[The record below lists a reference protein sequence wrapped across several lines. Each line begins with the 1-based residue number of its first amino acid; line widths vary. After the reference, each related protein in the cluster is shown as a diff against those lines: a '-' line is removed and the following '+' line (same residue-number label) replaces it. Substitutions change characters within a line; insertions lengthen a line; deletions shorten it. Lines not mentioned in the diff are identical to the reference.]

1 MTNKTNKKVKVIKK
15 VGNITYLESDY
26 DDKPKRKLSPER
38 KKAMSEKRRKR
49 EVQPRTGQSKKCQ
62 SLYSQLHK
70 DYIKQTSAMGKYMR
84 GKSANMFSKDNYDP
98 TDLNNND
105 NNFDLEEYINY
116 NESEDNTSEEVTSF
130 NNGKHIGYSDK
141 VIKPIKITPKD
152 KKKIAKWLK
161 RKEKKLKELNANHGL
176 LNEYDVQK
184 VLFNEF
190 KINDTI
196 MQNFEDNG
204 KNNIYYE
211 EIYINNLDNELFNHF
226 NNEDKTFIDYNDII
240 PSMLD
245 KKLYDLLYS
254 QDKEDDFDLIKNRNE
269 IQYKNITYFF
279 LNKINDVKLLESY
292 IDVMVYLTLSNK
304 PDVNNFHLIKDYI
317 KEYCNNLSKL
327 LTIPNL
333 KLIMKRR
340 IME

>member
-1 MTNKTNKKVKVIKK
+1 MTNKANKKVKVIEKI
-15 VGNITYLESDY
+15 GNITYLESDY
-26 DDKPKRKLSPER
+26 DDKPKRRLSAER

-116 NESEDNTSEEVTSF
+116 NESEDNTNEEVASF

-176 LNEYDVQK
+176 LNEYDIQK
-184 VLFNEF
+184 LLFNEF

-211 EIYINNLDNELFNHF
+211 DGYINNLDNELFNHF
-226 NNEDKTFIDYNDII
+226 NNEDKIFIDHNDII
-240 PSMLD
+240 PSMID

-254 QDKEDDFDLIKNRNE
+254 QNQEDNFDSIKGNNY

-279 LNKINDVKLLESY
+279 LNKINDIKLLDSY
-292 IDVMVYLTLSNK
+292 IDVMVYAILANK
-304 PDVNNFHLIKDYI
+304 PETNNFPLI
-317 KEYCNNLSKL
+317 KEYIKAYCSDL
-327 LTIPNL
+327 LKPLTVPNL
-333 KLIMKRR
+333 KLILKNS